1 MSKKRQVMVAA
12 VLPLIFAA
20 LALEAAPNVGGSP
33 IIHADYSPLP
43 PQALNASAG
52 PGLADANASATFPPE
67 LFINELMADND
78 AAVAGPKGTYP
89 DWIELYNAGN
99 LSIDLSGMY
108 LTDDLANP
116 KKWTFPNGTNMNPR
130 AYLVIWADG
139 YVGQGVLHASFTL
152 KANGE
157 TIALFASDGTTLI
170 DSVAYGKQVR
180 DVSYGR
186 FPDGASK
193 WDYFTT
199 SSAGSTNIE
208 NASAATSFLSAGLLV
223 IMVITIAALFR
234 LFTKNNARGAQT

>member
-1 MSKKRQVMVAA
+1 MSKKKQVMMAA

-33 IIHADYSPLP
+33 VLYADYSPLP
-43 PQALNASAG
+43 PQALNACVDLG
-52 PGLADANASATFPPE
+52 IADANASATIPLD

-89 DWIELYNAGN
+89 DWVELYNAGN

-116 KKWTFPNGTNMNPR
+116 KKWAFPNGTNMNPR
-130 AYLVIWADG
+130 DYLVIWADG

-170 DSVAYGKQVR
+170 DSVTYGKQVR

-193 WDYFTT
+193 WDYFTA
-199 SSAGSTNIE
+199 SSAGSANE
-208 NASAATSFLSAGLLV
+208 NASTAPSFLSAGLLV
-223 IMVITIAALFR
+223 IMVIAIAALFR
-234 LFTKNNARGAQT
+234 QFTKNNARRAQT